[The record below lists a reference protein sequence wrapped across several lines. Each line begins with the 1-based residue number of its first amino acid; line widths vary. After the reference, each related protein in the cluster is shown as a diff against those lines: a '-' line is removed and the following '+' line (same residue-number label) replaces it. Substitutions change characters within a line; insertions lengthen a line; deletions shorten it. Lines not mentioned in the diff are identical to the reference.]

1 MLLAL
6 ALLLA
11 QGEIVWPPHSPRLA
25 VFDRGPVFNVG
36 RSELGMMNAS
46 AHAASSALF
55 VTLGERFGGR
65 KGMWLTT
72 GTYAGLKVIHEAC
85 FHNAGGPEARTDI
98 GLDHR
103 RRLCHRGGVRGLPHG
118 RMAAMVEVRMAQ
130 STYPAT
136 RYAK

>member
-11 QGEIVWPPHSPRLA
+11 NGEIVWPPHTPRLP
-25 VFDRGPVFNVG
+25 VLESGPVFNLKRDNVAV
-36 RSELGMMNAS
+36 MNAS
-46 AHAASSALF
+46 AHASSSALI

-85 FHNAGGPEARTDI
+85 LHNARGPEARTDI
-98 GLDHR
+98 ASTI
-103 RRLCHRGGVRGLPHG
+103 GVAFAT
-118 RMAAMVEVRMAQ
+118 AAAFEAFHTVGWLQWSR
-130 STYPAT
+130 
-136 RYAK
+136 

>member
-11 QGEIVWPPHSPRLA
+11 HGEIVWPPHAPRLT
-25 VFDRGPVFNVG
+25 VLDRGSVFNFDRGEMARV
-36 RSELGMMNAS
+36 NAS
-46 AHAASSALF
+46 AHAASSALL

-85 FHNAGGPEARTDI
+85 FHNAEGPEVRTDI
-98 GLDHR
+98 ASTI
-103 RRLCHRGGVRGLPHG
+103 GVAFAT
-118 RMAAMVEVRMAQ
+118 AAAFEAFHTLGWLQ
-130 STYPAT
+130 WS
-136 RYAK
+136 K